1 MALILR
7 VFGFLK
13 GYRHLLILSILF
25 NAVFSLLDAA
35 AIAIIQPVFEVL
47 FGTKTPAVTQTLAT
61 TPNTS
66 FLTGIKNGFYDFLRT
81 LTFGDTPF
89 DTLFRLSLMLFGIFL
104 IKNVI
109 KLFSA
114 LINTRFTE
122 NVVKTMRDS
131 LFSKI
136 VSLSMDFFNS
146 RKVGDLMSLT
156 TNDISVMHGGI
167 SPILYTLFREPIQ
180 IVFFI
185 ALLLSF
191 SPKLTLIAFSTSIFS
206 VVLIRFSVKY
216 LKRYSHRMHDAVAGY
231 TTALVETL
239 SGIRII
245 KSLNAE
251 TSANNRFSYE
261 TQRYVNAAMKNQVIA
276 SLIPSINELTAIAAL
291 SVVLY
296 MGGVEVYNGNM
307 KGEELLTFL
316 FALFAVMKPI
326 SSLTEMP
333 AHVQRGLAAAERV
346 FSVLDLLPSV
356 RGGTRSINGFT
367 TSLEFTNVTFAYGD
381 RNAVENASI
390 VVPKSK
396 KIALVGSSGS
406 GKSTLADLAIRFYD
420 PQKGTICIDG
430 IDIKEFT
437 LETYRS
443 LFGVVSQE
451 SILFNDTIANNIR
464 LASPNA
470 NMEEVVRVAKIAHAH
485 EFISALP
492 HGYNTYVGDRGM
504 LLSGGQK
511 QRIAIARALLH
522 RPEIVIFDEATSALD
537 SVSELA
543 VQEAINEV
551 LSQQTAIII
560 AHRLSTIV
568 DCDCI
573 YVFDKG
579 KIVEAGTHAELIE
592 KQGIYK
598 HLYDIQFS

>member
-1 MALILR
+1 MALIIR
-7 VFGFLK
+7 VLGFLK
-13 GYRHLLILSILF
+13 GYRHLLILSIFF

-47 FGTKTPAVTQTLAT
+47 FGTKTPVVTQSIAAT
-61 TPNTS
+61 PDTS

-104 IKNVI
+104 IKNI
-109 KLFSA
+109 FKLLSS

-180 IVFFI
+180 IIFFV

-251 TSANNRFSYE
+251 SSARNRFSHE

-296 MGGVEVYNGNM
+296 MGGVEVYNSNM

-326 SSLTEMP
+326 ASLTEMP

-356 RGGTRSINGFT
+356 RGGTRTINGFT
-367 TSLEFTNVTFAYGD
+367 SSLTFTNVTFAYGE
-381 RNAVENASI
+381 RNAVENASLI
-390 VVPKSK
+390 IPKSK

-420 PQKGTICIDG
+420 PQKGTVQIDG
-430 IDIKEFT
+430 IDVKEYT
-437 LETYRS
+437 LESYRS

-464 LASPNA
+464 LAAPNA
-470 NMEEVVRVAKIAHAH
+470 DMDEVIRVAKIAHAH

-492 HGYNTYVGDRGM
+492 HGYATYVGDRGM

-579 KIVEAGTHAELIE
+579 KIVEEGTHAELIAM
-592 KQGIYK
+592 QGIYK